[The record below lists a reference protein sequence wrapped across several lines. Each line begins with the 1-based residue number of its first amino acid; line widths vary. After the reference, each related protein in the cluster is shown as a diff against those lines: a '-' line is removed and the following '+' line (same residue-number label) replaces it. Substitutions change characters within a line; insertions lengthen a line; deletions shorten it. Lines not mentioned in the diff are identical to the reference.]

1 MRAARSCANKTM
13 YLYQRST
20 VTSEIVTLTSTQD
33 SEITQVISNLTDD
46 KEINFKTYLIRLK
59 ERLNQTVVR
68 DTVSNDFLMVE
79 HEQDY
84 HHDISD
90 IEPLFGI
97 SNSFQIMGPEGYK
110 EYLKQSGEV
119 FFKLFTT
126 KNKQHTE
133 IVFLYMS
140 IILSHM
146 LCDNFRHLSN
156 DKKYEDLLKKH
167 KQCFLE
173 TKNYT
178 VSRVLGEISDDS
190 ERFFVIKKFFESNKR
205 ISDNKEKT
213 ELLKTIN
220 IETTN
225 KFNFLNVV
233 KKKWTAEQEILFDD
247 HMQKYERV
255 KLNLQS
261 FFKAWN
267 NLSNELFRKGF
278 RYLFGSFLIPAI
290 ENNTCSEDE
299 LNLYNRFFSLDKNKT
314 VTYQIDNELKKLEQ
328 GQYNLLVEEFK
339 KVDLLKNLENHV
351 KPKRNLKRC
360 RDDHFLDSAVIESVN
375 KYSTIEIENV
385 ADPGNL
391 NLCNSSIYRN
401 NLSDQTAVVD
411 DPLAKRNENDE
422 STENREGGIKNIE
435 YPSDNHQKDIEVD
448 NVLMKTLFARSIAND
463 IAASHKVFTKVI
475 NNPLVEEKYYDE
487 IFNYLTNAKRSE
499 EQLNCDIDDYL
510 RVHYPLWNSRNLL
523 KDKLDERLIT
533 RFKIDITYRSLNG
546 LMHDNWLRDDIICC
560 MVEVINLMFYCINNV
575 DEKPTVHCWNT
586 FLFSKLFENDVYEY
600 NFVKNWT
607 KRMDTF
613 DFKKMFF
620 PINISNNHWTL
631 VYCEIN
637 SDKKIIEISYYD
649 SFGPQRSSQK
659 YCLGIKMWFESE
671 FQKRNMR
678 NKYSYILLD
687 KSIKQQFDGFNCG
700 VIVIQNMIHLA
711 FNREI
716 RVYKDIQE
724 LSRLRSLIAF
734 ICTDKSM
741 HTLPFVSNNNLNL
754 EIVESDMMKHRSGSS
769 TSLKSIEGQTP
780 VDIERIS
787 IIDHQEVSCR
797 YSDKYVSA
805 TEYLKFLQII
815 RRKIGI

>member
-190 ERFFVIKKFFESNKR
+190 ERFFVIKKIFESNKR

-360 RDDHFLDSAVIESVN
+360 RDDNFLDSAV
-375 KYSTIEIENV
+375 
-385 ADPGNL
+385 
-391 NLCNSSIYRN
+391 
-401 NLSDQTAVVD
+401 
-411 DPLAKRNENDE
+411 KRNENDE

-586 FLFSKLFENDVYEY
+586 FLFSKLFKNDVYEY